1 MIKTSETIAEL
12 ATALM
17 GFQQQMTTLKKDSQ
31 GYGYKYISFDAVT
44 DAIRAPLA
52 AVGLAYTQIPTIPP
66 VEFTGHIALTTR
78 LMHIS
83 GEWIEETMI
92 MPVPQVGKAN
102 EAQCYGAGL
111 QYARR
116 YALSSILGIAA
127 DEDVDA
133 APQPPPRKKA
143 APQFEDIH
151 SANPQSNG
159 ARMPTEKMRKAFYA
173 IGNELY
179 GPDWETK
186 RKELIIAATNR
197 EFESARNLTYDQM
210 SRLIDGMKKK
220 LEG

>member
-17 GFQQQMTTLKKDSQ
+17 GFQQQMKTLNKDSQ

-44 DAIRAPLA
+44 DAIREPLA
-52 AVGLAYTQIPTIPP
+52 AVGLSYVQMPSIPP
-66 VEFTGHIALTTR
+66 VEFTGHIGLTTR

-83 GEWIEETMI
+83 GEWLEDTMI
-92 MPVPQVGKAN
+92 MPIPQVGKAN

-116 YALSSILGIAA
+116 YALSSMLGIAA

-133 APQPPPRKKA
+133 APRPPARKQE
-143 APQFEDIH
+143 APKTAPKPE
-151 SANPQSNG
+151 SNV
-159 ARMPTEKMRKAFYA
+159 RMPTEKMRKAFFAYGKEA
-173 IGNELY
+173 Y
-179 GPDWETK
+179 GPDWDDK
-186 RKELIIAATNR
+186 RKKLVLSVTGELSDSSKDLN
-197 EFESARNLTYDQM
+197 FEQM
-210 SRLIDGMKKK
+210 SRLIDGIKKK

>member
-1 MIKTSETIAEL
+1 MNTSQTIAEL

-83 GEWIEETMI
+83 GEWIEDTMI

-133 APQPPPRKKA
+133 APQPSPRKKA
-143 APQFEDIH
+143 TPQFDDLP

-179 GPDWETK
+179 GQDWDSK
-186 RKELIIAATNR
+186 RKELCLASTGELSDSSKDLN
-197 EFESARNLTYDQM
+197 FDQM